1 MDWTLQLQTAHA
13 MAQFQADS
21 YHFQHLKCTITAM
34 TYSIRTAAAEDQQ
47 QVLALLPAL
56 SDFNVP
62 EYRNPD
68 HTWQGDAKLLEQFFA
83 DTTPE
88 TNTLVAIDANSA
100 VLGVAAYTMRK
111 ELLSGEPSAHL
122 EVLAVS
128 EEFRKQGIGQALIDA
143 TESAA
148 KSKGAQSITLHVFSN
163 NTRARSL
170 YQSTGYNEELL
181 RCYKPL

>member
-1 MDWTLQLQTAHA
+1 MNHTIRPATL
-13 MAQFQADS
+13 D
-21 YHFQHLKCTITAM
+21 
-34 TYSIRTAAAEDQQ
+34 DQQ
-47 QVLALLPAL
+47 QALALLPAL

-68 HTWQGDAKLLEQFFA
+68 HTWQGDAKLLEHFFA
-83 DTTPE
+83 GKTPDTHA
-88 TNTLVAIDANSA
+88 LVAVDDSAN
-100 VLGVAAYTMRK
+100 VLGVAIYTMRK

-128 EEFRKQGIGQALIDA
+128 GETRRQGIGQALVDA

-148 KSKGAQSITLHVFSN
+148 KTHGAQSMTLHVFSN

-170 YQSTGYNEELL
+170 YKASGFNEELL

>member
-1 MDWTLQLQTAHA
+1 
-13 MAQFQADS
+13 
-21 YHFQHLKCTITAM
+21 M
-34 TYSIRTAAAEDQQ
+34 TYLIRTAAPVHQQ

-68 HTWQGDAKLLEQFFA
+68 HTWQGDAKLLEKFFA
-83 DTTPE
+83 GTAPKTYA
-88 TNTLVAIDANSA
+88 LVAIDENSV
-100 VLGVAAYTMRK
+100 VLGVAAYTMRE

-128 EEFRKQGIGQALIDA
+128 GESRRQGIGQALIDA

-148 KSKGAQSITLHVFSN
+148 KSRGARSITLHVFSN
-163 NTRARSL
+163 NTRARGL
-170 YQSTGYNEELL
+170 YRATGYDEELL

>member
-1 MDWTLQLQTAHA
+1 
-13 MAQFQADS
+13 
-21 YHFQHLKCTITAM
+21 M
-34 TYSIRTAAAEDQQ
+34 TYSIRNAIPEDQQ
-47 QVLALLPAL
+47 EALALLPAL

-68 HTWQGDAKLLEQFFA
+68 DTWHGDAKLLKQFFA
-83 DTTPE
+83 GTIPE
-88 TNTLVAIDANSA
+88 TDVLVAIDGHSA
-100 VLGVAAYTMRK
+100 ILGVAVYTLRK

-128 EEFRKQGIGQALIDA
+128 RDSRRQGIGNALINA

-148 KSKGAQSITLHVFSN
+148 KIKGAQSITLHVFAN